1 MTWACETCGKKYL
14 TDNQLFDEQT
24 CGTWIGVGI
33 WGWLLGHGF
42 VAVKWCC
49 PAPNTTLSYIIH
61 AQALKKSL
69 QKCNPAWI
77 KGYIWLY
84 TKETKGFEKRP
95 FKILRGSKPWDVA
108 WFRQRIRPRI
118 QFKQQNWEFHQQAA
132 ELYHSVSMKN
142 SDTSTKNLGVSS
154 NQSKDG
160 NL

>member
-1 MTWACETCGKKYL
+1 MFKSLKIKNIYGIHSLVNKHGSETLKRCHFWWL
-14 TDNQLFDEQT
+14 STDYEI
-24 CGTWIGVGI
+24 CIGVGI
-33 WGWLLGHGF
+33 WGWLLGHSY
-42 VAVKWCC
+42 VKWCC
-49 PAPNTTLSYIIH
+49 PTLTTTKFMHRI
-61 AQALKKSL
+61 L
-69 QKCNPAWI
+69 QKCNFFWI
-77 KGYIWLY
+77 KAYY
-84 TKETKGFEKRP
+84 TTKGFEKRP